1 MVHNSTGPELGR
13 STQTRTRVLLAL
25 AGAGALVVA
34 SAVGAAYGAWAAR
47 SGQAKAIAAVVGS
60 GVMTSTPQGFKPNA
74 PATRGQLAQAL
85 LRSMPRVAFTSVG
98 TSAPAAGSVEL
109 GAVRLKID
117 GDPGKPQAVL
127 LTFNGQLDH
136 DTALAAGCFPVSP

>member
-34 SAVGAAYGAWAAR
+34 SAVGAAYGASAAR

-60 GVMTSTPQGFKPNA
+60 GVMTKSTRHGFKPNA
-74 PATRGQLAQAL
+74 SGHTRSSW
-85 LRSMPRVAFTSVG
+85 RWRC
-98 TSAPAAGSVEL
+98 SAPCRGVALTSIGNAAPGRGEHRARVQ
-109 GAVRLKID
+109 VRL
-117 GDPGKPQAVL
+117 
-127 LTFNGQLDH
+127 
-136 DTALAAGCFPVSP
+136 